1 MANQKLHQRRLRLDL
16 VHSSDKRCRRVK
28 DRIRLW
34 KQEVRDEVMARCCAL
49 HNFRGCLPP
58 WQPMIESG

>member
-1 MANQKLHQRRLRLDL
+1 MANQELHQRRLRLDL
-16 VHSSDKRCRRVK
+16 VQSSGKRCRRVK

-34 KQEVRDEVMARCCAL
+34 KQEARAVVMARCCAL

-58 WQPMIESG
+58 WQPVIESR